1 MIKTNKG
8 KAVLVALHCETD
20 FVAKNEDFVK
30 LLENLTNK
38 IFDNGIEKTKEEINN
53 IINPVIQKTGENIV
67 LGDVYEVLGDVLG
80 SYVHNNK
87 SAVIVSLKGGD
98 EALAKEIAMHIVAM
112 KPEYIK
118 REEIDEETLKTITE
132 VFEKEVIK
140 INKEDSIKKKILD
153 GKIATYFKEKTLLDQ
168 PFIKDGEL
176 TIEKLLDNAKAE
188 IIEVKC
194 YSI

>member
-1 MIKTNKG
+1 
-8 KAVLVALHCETD
+8 
-20 FVAKNEDFVK
+20 
-30 LLENLTNK
+30 
-38 IFDNGIEKTKEEINN
+38 
-53 IINPVIQKTGENIV
+53 
-67 LGDVYEVLGDVLG
+67 
-80 SYVHNNK
+80 
-87 SAVIVSLKGGD
+87 
-98 EALAKEIAMHIVAM
+98 MHIVAM